1 MRLSRRHVLAST
13 VGVVSTA
20 LITAQTP
27 AGIAFARPRRASR
40 AVTTAVYIEVNHEDL
55 ATVGA
60 FVREGVHRPVFD
72 LAMIF
77 AANINYD
84 GCTAYLHLN
93 ERVMETLRAAETQ
106 IRPLQ
111 RRGTKVLLSLL
122 GNHGGAGFANFPT
135 RHDADRFAAQVASV
149 VHRYHLDGVDL
160 DDEYSEYG
168 KNATGQP
175 HEDSF
180 VWFVRALRRHL
191 GPHKLLT
198 LYSIGPSVN
207 RTVSSA
213 GNASDD
219 LDYVWNPWYGTY
231 QEPSVLGMPRSHVGA
246 AAVDWGHTSI
256 EMIQTMASQT
266 IRDGYGVF
274 MTYDLRVSTNPSL
287 VQAMTTALEG
297 RR

>member
-1 MRLSRRHVLAST
+1 M
-13 VGVVSTA
+13 
-20 LITAQTP
+20 
-27 AGIAFARPRRASR
+27 
-40 AVTTAVYIEVNHEDL
+40 TTAVYIEVNHEDF

-60 FVREGVHRPVFD
+60 FVREGAHRPVFD

-93 ERVMETLRAAETQ
+93 ERVLETLRATETQ

-122 GNHGGAGFANFPT
+122 GNHEGAGFANFPI
-135 RHDADRFAAQVASV
+135 RHDADRFAAQVARV
-149 VHRYHLDGVDL
+149 VHRCHLDGVDL

-168 KNATGQP
+168 KNGTGQP
-175 HEDSF
+175 NEDSF

-198 LYSIGPSVN
+198 LYSIGPSVD
-207 RTVSSA
+207 RTVSA
-213 GNASDD
+213 VGNASDD
-219 LDYVWNPWYGTY
+219 LDYAWNPWYGTY
-231 QEPSVLGMPRSHVGA
+231 QEPSVPGMPRSRLGA
-246 AAVDWGHTSI
+246 AAVDWGHTST
-256 EMIQTMASQT
+256 EMVQTMASRT

-274 MTYDLRVSTNPSL
+274 MTYDLRMSTNPSL
-287 VQAMTTALEG
+287 VQAMTTALEK
-297 RR
+297 R

>member
-122 GNHGGAGFANFPT
+122 GNHEGAGFANFPT

-168 KNATGQP
+168 KMVPVSPMKTFLFGL
-175 HEDSF
+175 
-180 VWFVRALRRHL
+180 FVRCDA
-191 GPHKLLT
+191 T
-198 LYSIGPSVN
+198 
-207 RTVSSA
+207 
-213 GNASDD
+213 
-219 LDYVWNPWYGTY
+219 
-231 QEPSVLGMPRSHVGA
+231 
-246 AAVDWGHTSI
+246 
-256 EMIQTMASQT
+256 
-266 IRDGYGVF
+266 
-274 MTYDLRVSTNPSL
+274 
-287 VQAMTTALEG
+287 
-297 RR
+297 

>member
-1 MRLSRRHVLAST
+1 
-13 VGVVSTA
+13 
-20 LITAQTP
+20 
-27 AGIAFARPRRASR
+27 
-40 AVTTAVYIEVNHEDL
+40 
-55 ATVGA
+55 
-60 FVREGVHRPVFD
+60 
-72 LAMIF
+72 
-77 AANINYD
+77 
-84 GCTAYLHLN
+84 
-93 ERVMETLRAAETQ
+93 
-106 IRPLQ
+106 
-111 RRGTKVLLSLL
+111 
-122 GNHGGAGFANFPT
+122 
-135 RHDADRFAAQVASV
+135 
-149 VHRYHLDGVDL
+149 
-160 DDEYSEYG
+160 
-168 KNATGQP
+168 
-175 HEDSF
+175 
-180 VWFVRALRRHL
+180 
-191 GPHKLLT
+191 

-219 LDYVWNPWYGTY
+219 LDYAWNPWYGTY

>member
-1 MRLSRRHVLAST
+1 M
-13 VGVVSTA
+13 
-20 LITAQTP
+20 
-27 AGIAFARPRRASR
+27 
-40 AVTTAVYIEVNHEDL
+40 TTAVYIEVNHEDL

-60 FVREGVHRPVFD
+60 FLRAGAHRPVFD

-84 GCTAYLHLN
+84 GYTAYLHLN

-122 GNHGGAGFANFPT
+122 GNHEGAGFANFPT
-135 RHDADRFAAQVASV
+135 RHDAERFAAQVARV

-168 KNATGQP
+168 KNDTGQP
-175 HEDSF
+175 NEDSF

-198 LYSIGPSVN
+198 LYSIGPSVD
-207 RTVSSA
+207 RTVSA
-213 GNASDD
+213 VGNASDD
-219 LDYVWNPWYGTY
+219 LDYAWNPWYGIY
-231 QEPSVLGMPRSHVGA
+231 QEPLVPGMPRSHLGA

-256 EMIQTMASQT
+256 EMIETMASRT

-287 VQAMTTALEG
+287 VQAMTTSLGG
-297 RR
+297 RW